1 MALVKMSA
9 LLKRAEEKNIGCGAF
24 NVGNMEMLSGVVKA
38 AEEMAAP
45 VIIQIAQ
52 VRLSHSPLELM
63 GPMMVEAARR
73 SKVDI
78 AVHLDHGSS
87 VEVIKQALD
96 YGFTSVM
103 FDGSGL
109 PLEENVKK
117 TAEVKRLAEGYGADT
132 EGELGVVGGSE
143 GGGKDSEIKYTE
155 PEEAE
160 SFCRET
166 GVDALAVAIGN
177 AHGNYRGEPKLAF
190 DVLEE
195 IDKVTETPLVL
206 HGGSGISDKDYIKA
220 ISLGIRKLNIATAN
234 FSALAGGV
242 EEYARKTE
250 RVDFFKLNEIMI
262 DSVYRNVK
270 KHINV
275 FSVKSQV

>member
-1 MALVKMSA
+1 MSLVKMSA

-38 AEEMAAP
+38 AEELETP

-73 SKVDI
+73 ARVDI

-87 VEVIKQALD
+87 LEVIEQALD

-103 FDGSGL
+103 FDGSRL
-109 PLEENVKK
+109 PFEENIER
-117 TAEVKRLAEGYGADT
+117 TAKVKRLAEGYGADT

-143 GGGKDSEIKYTE
+143 GGGKGPEIKYTD
-155 PEEAE
+155 PEDAE
-160 SFCRET
+160 SFCAET

-190 DVLEE
+190 DVLEA
-195 IDKVTETPLVL
+195 IDRRTETPLVL
-206 HGGSGISDKDYIKA
+206 HGGSGISDKDYKRA

-242 EEYARKTE
+242 EEYAKNAE
-250 RVDFFKLNEIMI
+250 RVDFFRLNEIMV

-270 KHINV
+270 GYIDV
-275 FSVKSQV
+275 FNVKSQL